1 MILESKRLLELAGL
15 PVEGDSKLLKESS
28 EVIYEFSSN
37 DGVTVKKDGDKDED
51 EKDDAQECDEADEVS
66 KDAEEIKESMRV
78 RRAVRSEL
86 ERMWASGEVFG
97 KTASKKDGVTMG
109 FLGVGFKR

>member
-15 PVEGDSKLLKESS
+15 PAEETSNLLSESK
-28 EVIYEFSSN
+28 EVVKEFSSN
-37 DGVTVKKDGDKDED
+37 DGVTVDKKDK
-51 EKDDAQECDEADEVS
+51 KDDEAQECDESDEISKEAD
-66 KDAEEIKESMRV
+66 EIKESLALRRV
-78 RRAVRSEL
+78 VRSEL

-97 KTASKKDGVTMG
+97 KTAAKKDGVTMG

>member
-15 PVEGDSKLLKESS
+15 PTEEAHNILSESK
-28 EVIYEFSSN
+28 EVVREFSSN
-37 DGVTVKKDGDKDED
+37 DGVTVKKGEEEEEED
-51 EKDDAQECDEADEVS
+51 EKKECDESDEIS
-66 KDAEEIKESMRV
+66 AEAEEIKESLRLRRV
-78 RRAVRSEL
+78 VRSEL

-97 KTASKKDGVTMG
+97 KTAAKKDGVTMG

>member
-15 PVEGDSKLLKESS
+15 PVEGESNLLKESR
-28 EVIYEFSSN
+28 EAIYEFSSN
-37 DGVTVKKDGDKDED
+37 DGVTE
-51 EKDDAQECDEADEVS
+51 EEESDAQECDEADEVS
-66 KDAEEIKESMRV
+66 KEADEIKESLKV
-78 RRAVRSEL
+78 RRVVRSEL

-97 KTASKKDGVTMG
+97 KTATKKDGITMG

>member
-15 PVEGDSKLLKESS
+15 PVEEEQNILKESR
-28 EVIYEFSSN
+28 EVVKEFSSN
-37 DGVTVKKDGDKDED
+37 DGVTVKKDDEEEEED
-51 EKDDAQECDEADEVS
+51 EKKECDESDKISDE
-66 KDAEEIKESMRV
+66 AEEIKESLRLRRV
-78 RRAVRSEL
+78 VRSEL

-97 KTASKKDGVTMG
+97 KKASKKDGVTMG

>member
-15 PVEGDSKLLKESS
+15 PVEGESKLLKESR
-28 EVIYEFSSN
+28 EAIYEFSSN
-37 DGVTVKKDGDKDED
+37 DGVTAKKDDE
-51 EKDDAQECDEADEVS
+51 EEEDAQECDEADEVS
-66 KDAEEIKESMRV
+66 KEADEIKESMKV
-78 RRAVRSEL
+78 RRVVRSEL

-97 KTASKKDGVTMG
+97 KTAAKKDGVTMG

>member
-1 MILESKRLLELAGL
+1 MELAGL
-15 PVEGDSKLLKESS
+15 PVEGESNLLNESS
-28 EVIYEFSSN
+28 ENINEFSSN
-37 DGVTVKKDGDKDED
+37 DGVTVKKDSEKDATKDE
-51 EKDDAQECDEADEVS
+51 EVEAQECDESDAVS
-66 KDAEEIKESMRV
+66 KDADEIKESLRV
-78 RRAVRSEL
+78 RRVVRSEL

>member
-15 PVEGDSKLLKESS
+15 PVEEQNILNESR
-28 EVIYEFSSN
+28 EVVKEFSSN
-37 DGVTVKKDGDKDED
+37 DGVTVKKDDEED
-51 EKDDAQECDEADEVS
+51 EEDEEVEPQECDESDKISEE
-66 KDAEEIKESMRV
+66 AEEIKESLRLRRV
-78 RRAVRSEL
+78 VRSEL

-97 KTASKKDGVTMG
+97 KKASKNDGVTMG